1 MLREQRPSRR
11 RAHRCERAAV
21 GRDDAK
27 PHPEER
33 IRDAIQR
40 ALGPGFVERDLDAS
54 PSGDHRQPFVAPL
67 RQRNQSEDRRI
78 RTLCC
83 VIYVGSL
90 KRGLG

>member
-40 ALGPGFVERDLDAS
+40 ALGPGLVERDLDAS
-54 PSGDHRQPFVAPL
+54 PSGDHRQPPSRRFDSAISLRIAGSERCVA
-67 RQRNQSEDRRI
+67 
-78 RTLCC
+78 
-83 VIYVGSL
+83 
-90 KRGLG
+90 